1 MTVKQFFKSNAFK
14 SLAVLILI
22 VLVAG
27 ALLAIFNDLLYVS
40 DEERLSRSL
49 AKIYGTEVTAEEL
62 ELTEEERTYAYGSV
76 NAVYFVEDDGNYLFQ
91 TTGTGGYGSG
101 GTVTLWTIVACTGTA
116 EAGDLT
122 LTGIEKVVYDSNNGQ
137 TFISNL
143 NDDFYAAFA
152 QQDELVAGG
161 GYFTA
166 VTNGTDDLNNIV
178 AGASKSSNAA
188 CNAVNTALACF
199 RTVFMGGE
207 A

>member
-1 MTVKQFFKSNAFK
+1 MDTIPAAFFRRDA
-14 SLAVLILI
+14 
-22 VLVAG
+22 
-27 ALLAIFNDLLYVS
+27 
-40 DEERLSRSL
+40 
-49 AKIYGTEVTAEEL
+49 EVVGF
-62 ELTEEERTYAYGSV
+62 LTDV
-76 NAVYFVEDDGNYLFQ
+76 
-91 TTGTGGYGSG
+91 
-101 GTVTLWTIVACTGTA
+101 
-116 EAGDLT
+116 
-122 LTGIEKVVYDSNNGQ
+122 
-137 TFISNL
+137 
-143 NDDFYAAFA
+143 FYAAFA